1 MEIRFDSTL
10 IMKPNNKNIVSNIK
24 RADSNKLNQFSCL
37 LPESKLLSPAM
48 FRIIPHNAT
57 NVMRYPSTTNMM
69 SDNVSELVRKRKQTL
84 TSFLAFKVNLTNF
97 YLALYA

>member
-1 MEIRFDSTL
+1 
-10 IMKPNNKNIVSNIK
+10 MKLNRQNIVSNIK

-37 LPESKLLSPAM
+37 FPESKLLSPAM

-69 SDNVSELVRKRKQTL
+69 SDNVSELVRKRKQTIR
-84 TSFLAFKVNLTNF
+84 SCLAFKVNLTIF
-97 YLALYA
+97 